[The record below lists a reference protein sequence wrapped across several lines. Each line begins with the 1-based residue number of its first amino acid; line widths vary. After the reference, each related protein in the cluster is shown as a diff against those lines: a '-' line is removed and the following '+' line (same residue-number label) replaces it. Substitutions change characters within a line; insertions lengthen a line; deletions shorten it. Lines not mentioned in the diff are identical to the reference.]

1 MSDNAPENVDLDERF
16 NQFNPVF
23 VERAL
28 VLNMTATTRML
39 AKKSADRAM
48 PLMLMGALGYK
59 PTAQELE
66 AALLD
71 AYTALAMTVELTKL
85 IDEIVP
91 IAEVDDIEGDERKHE
106 VRELFKEHPMILK
119 AQKVIKELLEELT
132 GSGR

>member
-28 VLNMTATTRML
+28 TLNMTATIRML
-39 AKKSADRAM
+39 AKKSANSAM
-48 PLMLMGALGYK
+48 PLMLMGALGVK
-59 PTAQELE
+59 PTVQELE

-71 AYTALAMTVELTKL
+71 SYTSLAVIVELTKL
-85 IDEIVP
+85 IDEIAP
-91 IAEVDDIEGDERKHE
+91 FAEVDEIEGDERKQE
-106 VRELFKEHPMILK
+106 VKELFKEHPMIIK

>member
-16 NQFNPVF
+16 NQFSPVF

-28 VLNMTATTRML
+28 TLNMTATIRML
-39 AKKSADRAM
+39 AKKSANSSM
-48 PLMLMGALGYK
+48 PLMLMGAFGIK

-71 AYTALAMTVELTKL
+71 AYTSLAVVVELTKL
-85 IDEIVP
+85 IDEIAP
-91 IAEVDDIEGDERKHE
+91 FAEVDEIEGDERKQE
-106 VRELFKEHPMILK
+106 VKELFKKHPMIIK

-132 GSGR
+132 SSGR